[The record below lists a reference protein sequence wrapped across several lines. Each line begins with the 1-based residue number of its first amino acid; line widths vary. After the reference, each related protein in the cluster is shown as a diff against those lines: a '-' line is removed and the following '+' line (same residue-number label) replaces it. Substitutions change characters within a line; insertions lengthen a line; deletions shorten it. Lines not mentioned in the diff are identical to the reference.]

1 MFHLNMPTVNAKHI
15 EEFSFYNHNVY
26 ELSSRIDGDESKIYI
41 IEKSDDD
48 NLMTYQLTKNPNS
61 KNYKDILFEWETS
74 WDERIKFIE
83 N

>member
-1 MFHLNMPTVNAKHI
+1 MLQLNMPIVNVKRL
-15 EEFSFYNHNVY
+15 EELSYYNHNIY
-26 ELSSRIDGDESKIYI
+26 ELISRIDGSLTKIYI
-41 IEKSDDD
+41 IETCDDD

-61 KNYKDILFEWETS
+61 KNYEDIIFEWETS